1 MINIKTPGSKNK
13 QKKLMTIKIVIVN
26 LKIISK
32 HVTNEETKNVE
43 KVPKCEKPSLEKLIR
58 W

>member
-1 MINIKTPGSKNK
+1 MINIKNTRLEEQSKKANDNK
-13 QKKLMTIKIVIVN
+13 N
-26 LKIISK
+26 RNSEFKIISK

-43 KVPKCEKPSLEKLIR
+43 KVPKCEKPSPEKLIR